1 MSKYLLYSMFVGKQ
15 IRSYEAVDGKNP
27 ITAVSTMP
35 GPHCSVVFGSADSVL
50 RFIDPRKPGLQVKA
64 SHLIQSWRMHSICH
78 GTVAVPVFLKSIV
91 ANLAVSPAR
100 VSSGVQQ
107 RGFWAHPLPGR

>member
-1 MSKYLLYSMFVGKQ
+1 MSKYVLYCVFVGKP

-64 SHLIQSWRMHSICH
+64 SHLIQSRYGGSIPL
-78 GTVAVPVFLKSIV
+78 GTEL
-91 ANLAVSPAR
+91 SP
-100 VSSGVQQ
+100 SL
-107 RGFWAHPLPGR
+107 FF

>member
-1 MSKYLLYSMFVGKQ
+1 MSSEENMSKYVLYCVFVGKQ

-64 SHLIQSWRMHSICH
+64 SHLTQSWRIHSICH
-78 GTVAVPVFLKSIV
+78 GTVAVPVFLDSIV
-91 ANLAVSPAR
+91 TNLAVSPA
-100 VSSGVQQ
+100 
-107 RGFWAHPLPGR
+107 

>member
-1 MSKYLLYSMFVGKQ
+1 MSEYVLRCAFAGKQ

-50 RFIDPRKPGLQVKA
+50 RFIDPRKPGLQVTP
-64 SHLIQSWRMHSICH
+64 SHLIQTQWRNHSIWH
-78 GTVAVPVFLKSIV
+78 GAVGASVFLNSIV
-91 ANLAVSPAR
+91 TNLPVSPA
-100 VSSGVQQ
+100 
-107 RGFWAHPLPGR
+107 